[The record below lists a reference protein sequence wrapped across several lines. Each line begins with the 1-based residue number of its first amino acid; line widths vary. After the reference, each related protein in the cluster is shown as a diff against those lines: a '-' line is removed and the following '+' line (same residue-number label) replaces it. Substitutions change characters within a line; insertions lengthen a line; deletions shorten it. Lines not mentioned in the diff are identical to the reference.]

1 MEVQLKTKD
10 FKVSQGLREYV
21 QERVDRLDRFVGG
34 GANAKLELTQEHNR
48 TGGDQVVAQLT
59 IAIRHTLLRAEEQNP
74 DARRAIDLALEK
86 ISSQLRRYHN
96 KRTDRSRTPNVADF
110 ATSLPELPAGALSE
124 LAAISDDGE
133 LDDDERQDIV
143 RTKRFSLKPMSSH
156 EAIDQLE
163 LLGHDF
169 FVFLNADDHK
179 VNVIYRRKG
188 GNYGL
193 IQPA

>member
-21 QERVDRLDRFVGG
+21 QERVDKLDRFVGG
-34 GANAKLELTQEHNR
+34 GANAKLELTHERNR
-48 TGGDQVVAQLT
+48 TGGDQIVAQLT
-59 IAIRHTLLRAEEQNP
+59 IAIRHTLLRAEEQHP

-86 ISSQLRRYHN
+86 ISSQLRRYHS

-110 ATSLPELPAGALSE
+110 ATSLPELPADALTE
-124 LAAISDDGE
+124 LAAISADGE
-133 LDDDERQDIV
+133 FDDDERQDIV
-143 RTKRFSLKPMSSH
+143 RTKRFSLKPMSSP

-169 FVFLNADDHK
+169 FVFLNADDLQ
-179 VNVIYRRKG
+179 VNVLYRRKNG
-188 GNYGL
+188 HYGL

>member
-21 QERVDRLDRFVGG
+21 QERVDKLDRFVGG
-34 GANAKLELTQEHNR
+34 GANAKLELTHEHNR
-48 TGGDQVVAQLT
+48 TGGDQIVAQLT
-59 IAIRHTLLRAEEQNP
+59 IAIRHTLLRAEEQHP

-86 ISSQLRRYHN
+86 ISSQLRRYHS

-110 ATSLPELPAGALSE
+110 ATSLPELPADALTE
-124 LAAISDDGE
+124 LAAISADGE

-143 RTKRFSLKPMSSH
+143 RTKRFSLKPMSSP

-169 FVFLNADDHK
+169 FVFLNADDHQ
-179 VNVIYRRKG
+179 VNVLYRRKNG
-188 GNYGL
+188 HYGL